1 MLRHFHRGGG
11 GSGSARPAVLAG
23 LLVAGLIGCGPLLPD
38 NRDDGIAAD
47 LQPQFEVGDALFSS
61 QPGVSGSL
69 WMEIPRK
76 DGSGKIGAY
85 VSTNLTN
92 RDAWVLMLDGAALVS
107 WDGRVN
113 QALFFLDT
121 FGRTFQQAGFR
132 TVSLVTSECGGA
144 YATRDLQDV
153 IDAVDWLQTT
163 GRSELGIER
172 LYVVGYSLGAMLST
186 HLNLHRKVDGV
197 ISISGLSQPNQ
208 FEDNYLLYRLV
219 TDNFPTNEGVCQL
232 KSTYAAYGLPGDPRW
247 SALDA
252 AARVRDLQSPMLMV
266 HGDRDA
272 VLIVQNTRSF
282 EKSYVSALKEGAAL
296 PAVEFMYLPGGDHFA
311 PMIDPNVSI
320 RVLEF
325 IELQEVARFSRRP
338 LFP

>member
-1 MLRHFHRGGG
+1 MLNQIHQERGAFRRFTLGMLGG
-11 GSGSARPAVLAG
+11 FLGLVL
-23 LLVAGLIGCGPLLPD
+23 VGCGPLLPD
-38 NRDDGIAAD
+38 NRDDGLAAD

-163 GRSELGIER
+163 GRTELGIER

-197 ISISGLSQPNQ
+197 VSISGLTQPNQ

-232 KSTYAAYGLPGDPRW
+232 KSTYAAYGLPGDARW

-252 AARVRDLQSPMLMV
+252 VARVRELQAPMLMV

-272 VLIVQNTRSF
+272 VLIVENTWSL
-282 EKSYVSALKEGAAL
+282 EKAYVGAVKEGAAL
-296 PAVEFMYLPGGDHFA
+296 PSVEFMYLPGGDHFA
-311 PMIDPNVSI
+311 PMIDPNVTI

-325 IELQEVARFSRRP
+325 IERLEVARVSQR
-338 LFP
+338 LFFP